1 MCTEFSKRLSK
12 ETAVE
17 VRALLC
23 CSQHCQ
29 RSVERGNATKAVPSH
44 NMHMHTV
51 ASLSTQLIG
60 GSETYAPL
68 CRSCFHLADGVA
80 LSTSGLVS
88 PLIAAGS
95 QSPIAVSTSQ
105 PRDVVQVTP
114 TVPRGNRAL
123 STSSQQDAPPMGGL
137 DDSRVS
143 DDRSEGTSTT
153 SESGD
158 EDAIAPLAA
167 AIRVASI
174 AAH

>member
-44 NMHMHTV
+44 TCTR
-51 ASLSTQLIG
+51 SPPLSTQLIG

-167 AIRVASI
+167 AIRAASI